1 MKYYKVLKG
10 NVGGFG
16 NKTHSKGSIVSD
28 IMFPNGNAKTLCE
41 MGFLEETKAP
51 KKVEAE
57 TVEVVKPGVTEKET
71 VEVKTIEDYTKSEIM
86 DELKKQQIDF
96 NPLDKKSVLFDL
108 LK

>member
-16 NKTHSKGSIVSD
+16 NKTHSKGSTVTD
-28 IMFPNGNAKTLCE
+28 GMFPNGNAKTLCE
-41 MGFLEETKAP
+41 MGFLEETGP
-51 KKVEAE
+51 VKKDELISKQLIEETIKPIITEA
-57 TVEVVKPGVTEKET
+57 
-71 VEVKTIEDYTKSEIM
+71 IEDYTKAEIM
-86 DELKKQQIDF
+86 DELKKQETEF